1 MNAIITG
8 ASRGIGKAIARKFAA
23 NRYSLFL
30 CSRHEE
36 RLLMAAEEIKMEFPS
51 VSVHAKAFDLGKK
64 QQAQFF
70 ARWVMEQ
77 ATTID
82 ILVNNAGTFVPG
94 NVSDEPDGAL
104 EEMLD
109 VNLCS
114 AYHLTRALLPRFM
127 EQRSGHIFNMGSIA
141 GLKAYP
147 GGGSYSISKFA
158 LHGFS
163 KNLRHELM
171 PHGIKVTTLMSGAVF
186 TDSWKGF
193 VEEERIMQADDIAQV
208 IYTASQLSPQAT
220 VEEIVIRPQL
230 GDL

>member
-1 MNAIITG
+1 MNAVITG

-23 NRYSLFL
+23 NGYSLFL

-36 RLLMAAEEIKMEFPS
+36 SLLSAAEEIKLEFPS
-51 VSVHAKAFDLGKK
+51 VSVYAKAFDLGKK

-70 ARWVMEQ
+70 ARWVIEQ
-77 ATTID
+77 AATID

-127 EQRSGHIFNMGSIA
+127 EQRSGHIFNVGSIA

-171 PHGIKVTTLMSGAVF
+171 PHGIKVTTLMPGAVY

-208 IYTASQLSPQAT
+208 VYTASQLSPQAT

>member
-1 MNAIITG
+1 MNAVITG

-23 NRYSLFL
+23 HGYGLFL

-36 RLLMAAEEIKMEFPS
+36 RLLKSAEEIKAEFPS
-51 VSVHAKAFDLGKK
+51 VPIHAKAFDLSKK
-64 QQAQFF
+64 QQTQFL
-70 ARWVMEQ
+70 ARWVLDQ
-77 ATTID
+77 ADSVD

-94 NVSDEPDGAL
+94 NISDEPDGAF
-104 EEMLD
+104 EEIID
-109 VNLCS
+109 VNLGS
-114 AYHLTRALLPRFM
+114 AYHLTRALLPKFL
-127 EQRSGHIFNMGSIA
+127 EQQSGHIFNMGSIA

-171 PHGIKVTTLMSGAVF
+171 PYGIKVTVLMSGAVY

-193 VEEERIMQADDIAQV
+193 VAEERIMQADDIAQLV
-208 IYTASQLSPQAT
+208 YTASQLSPQAT

-230 GDL
+230 GDV